1 MVNEKFLPQ
10 RRKER
15 AAMHPLVLH
24 DAFKT
29 HHGDQDKLIAPA
41 ETLAR
46 FRERVQRAGIELLEE
61 TRRIDRGRLGI
72 PVFVSRC
79 GSDARAVIG
88 TLKQMGKG
96 ATPEQAEASAVMELA
111 ERYSFF
117 SFAANPHAFRVGTR
131 AEIGPEA
138 MAFSYI
144 ARSVHD
150 DSDDLDA
157 GRRLFEALPLR
168 WAPATDLARGRLVY
182 IPFDWFFAINEF
194 NGPSA
199 GNCLEEALLQG
210 LCEVVERHVCSR
222 VCHERLAVPGIRPES
237 VRDPVVRGLLERF
250 AACGVELRL
259 ADFTLD
265 TGIPTVGVLAW
276 DPSTFPRRSEIV
288 WTAGTTPSPAKAL
301 ARALTETAQLAGD
314 FDTAGRYVASGLPK
328 PSALD
333 EVRWILEPAARVD
346 LDALPDLSHP
356 NLKTEIERCLEAL
369 GRAGLEAFALDTT
382 HPRLRIPACYVIVPG
397 AHFRERSRST
407 SVALFAARHAA
418 NHLAP
423 EAALALL
430 DDLERRLPGR
440 YYVAFYRGLAFLRAG
455 RPEEAAA
462 GFREALERDPHP
474 TETAGIY
481 SHLGSALKEC
491 GRYAEAI
498 SCLSKGLALD
508 AERPDLLNLLG
519 FCHYKRGEYEEA
531 AAAFRRAIALD
542 PGSAIDHANLGVNLA
557 ELGRSLEAIAALQT
571 ALALDPEIE
580 FARNRLE
587 TLLSSRGA
595 PGAAP
600 GG

>member
-1 MVNEKFLPQ
+1 MVNEKFPPQ
-10 RRKER
+10 PPEGR
-15 AAMHPLVLH
+15 AAVHPLVLN

-29 HHGDQDKLIAPA
+29 HRGDQDKLIAPG

-46 FRERVQRAGIELLEE
+46 FRERVKRAGIRLLEE

-72 PVFVSRC
+72 PVFISRC

-117 SFAANPHAFRVGTR
+117 SFAGNPHAFRVATR
-131 AEIGPEA
+131 AEIGPQA
-138 MAFSYI
+138 MEFDYI

-150 DSDDLDA
+150 ESDDLDA

-168 WAPATDLARGRLVY
+168 WTAATDLARGRLVY

-222 VCHERLAVPGIRPES
+222 VCHGHLPVPGIRPES
-237 VRDPVVRGLLERF
+237 VRDPVVRGLLDRF
-250 AACGVELRL
+250 SACGVELRL
-259 ADFTLD
+259 SNLTLD
-265 TGIPTVGVLAW
+265 TGIPTVGVIAW
-276 DPSTFPRRSEIV
+276 DPATFPRRSEIV
-288 WTAGTTPSPAKAL
+288 WTAGTTPSPVKAL

-314 FDTAGRYVASGLPK
+314 FDTAGRYVPSGLPK
-328 PSALD
+328 PSTLE
-333 EVRWILEPAARVD
+333 EVRWILEPGTQVD

-356 NLKTEIERCLEAL
+356 NMKTEIERCLEAL
-369 GRAGLEAFALDTT
+369 GRAGLEAFVVDTT
-382 HPRLRIPACYVIVPG
+382 HPRLGIPACYVIVPG

-423 EAALALL
+423 QVALALL
-430 DDLERRLPGR
+430 ADLERRLPGR
-440 YYVAFYRGLAFLRAG
+440 YYVSFYRGLALLRAG
-455 RPEEAAA
+455 RPEEAVA
-462 GFREALERDPHP
+462 GFREALERNPHP

-481 SHLGSALKEC
+481 SHLGAALKEC

-498 SCLSKGLALD
+498 SGLRKGLEHD
-508 AERPDLLNLLG
+508 ADRTDLLNLLG
-519 FCHYKRGEYEEA
+519 FCHYKLGAYEEA
-531 AAAFRRAIALD
+531 ATAFRRAIELD

-557 ELGRSLEAIAALQT
+557 ELGRNLEAIAALQT

-580 FARNRLE
+580 FARKRLE
-587 TLLSSRGA
+587 SLLSSRGT
-595 PGAAP
+595 PGAGPA
-600 GG
+600 G